1 MRRAHITRR
10 RQWFITARRRFIS
23 VITAMHH
30 VTTTIVPTHIIEA
43 MVISVAMGTD
53 IADTAVDIE
62 VIVN

>member
-1 MRRAHITRR
+1 MRRA
-10 RQWFITARRRFIS
+10 
-23 VITAMHH
+23 
-30 VTTTIVPTHIIEA
+30 TTTIVPTHIIEA